1 MDSICCLVALKK
13 NACQFNYIGLSL
25 NITICMTFIGTNIRI
40 KLLNRYC
47 FLGIVA
53 ELWLPFFPFFDYS
66 RQTQNLKTF
75 FANKRR
81 VGAMTVRSHP
91 WSSSQRWVS
100 VGIAFLAPLLFV
112 SCLALYL
119 VLVHTP
125 LYILQ
130 KSRRDESFLGR
141 GLNNLS
147 LGHSPEHLC
156 GTVRNT
162 ELRIVL

>member
-1 MDSICCLVALKK
+1 MQEC
-13 NACQFNYIGLSL
+13 NYGSH
-25 NITICMTFIGTNIRI
+25 
-40 KLLNRYC
+40 
-47 FLGIVA
+47 
-53 ELWLPFFPFFDYS
+53 FFPFYIFCKKQRILS
-66 RQTQNLKTF
+66 PLFCKKQRI
-75 FANKRR
+75 
-81 VGAMTVRSHP
+81 GAMTVRSHP

-119 VLVHTP
+119 VYIVHTP